1 MIELS
6 FEEAG
11 DITLREANFAAYA
24 AWFDAIQ
31 RGRSSDASQNLVIDC
46 AVTPGPEA
54 LAALFEDFGF
64 LPETLVAELLARV
77 GTPGGGASEGY
88 PVVRLADA
96 RKAHTRAA
104 ELRTMLAMRA
114 TPDGVTVESGTGEA
128 LARELAALELTL
140 LPVELLDAAERVT
153 RRALI
158 FRTPAGL
165 LALRPPA
172 RDAAAAYVDGIADF
186 QAKKP
191 DSSAIGAGR
200 ALMLA
205 CAISP
210 DAPALAAAIDQYPA
224 LAQWIPPVIQAASS
238 GGKALARP

>member
-11 DITLREANFAAYA
+11 DITLREANFATYA

-77 GTPGGGASEGY
+77 GTPGGGANEGY
-88 PVVRLADA
+88 PVARLADA
-96 RKAHTRAA
+96 RKAHSRAA
-104 ELRTMLAMRA
+104 TLRDGMGTYA
-114 TPDGVTVESGTGEA
+114 PDVAAAYTA
-128 LARELAALELTL
+128 ELAALTPTL
-140 LPVELLDAAERVT
+140 LPVELLDVAERVT

-191 DSSAIGAGR
+191 DSSAIGPGR

-224 LAQWIPPVIQAASS
+224 LAQWIPPALQEAAS
-238 GGKALARP
+238 GGKARARS